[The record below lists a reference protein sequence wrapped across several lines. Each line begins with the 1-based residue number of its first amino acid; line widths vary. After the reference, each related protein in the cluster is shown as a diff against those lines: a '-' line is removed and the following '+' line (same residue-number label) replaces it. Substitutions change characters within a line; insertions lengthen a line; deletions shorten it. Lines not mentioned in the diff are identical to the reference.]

1 MRYSISVTEEAKQ
14 DLRGIINYITFKLK
28 APMAAQNLLDEIEE
42 QIEGLAQ
49 HPERFQLYELEPWR
63 SRNLR
68 TVSVKNFVILYIPD
82 IDTKTVNVY
91 RIFYGKRNITT
102 ILSDLGIDSLNTNQ

>member
-14 DLRGIINYITFKLK
+14 DLRSIINYITFKLK
-28 APMAAQNLLDEIEE
+28 SPMAAQNLLDEIEE

-49 HPERFQLYELEPWR
+49 FPERFPLYDLESWH

-68 TVSVKNFVILYIPD
+68 VVSVKNFVILYIPN
-82 IDTKTVNVY
+82 IETKVVNVY
-91 RIFYGKRNITT
+91 RIFYGKRDIAT
-102 ILSDLGIDSLNTNQ
+102 ILSCLSK